1 MIEIQDFIKERGGD
15 PEKIRESQRRRNAPV
30 EIVDEVIELFE
41 DHRRTQYEATQI
53 GTKLNEIQ
61 KQIGQ
66 KKKAKQ
72 NADELIKEKEEL
84 GNKKKAQEDVAAQK
98 FKTLCA
104 KAKSVGNYVHD
115 SVPISNTE
123 DDNALIKDW
132 KPEGATVEKKDCLSH
147 HEVLWRLGG
156 YDSERAVKIVGHR
169 GYCLTGMGLFLNCK
183 TQGRII
189 SELAL
194 TCSFSGSGQLWAP
207 IPLRERVPTECAT
220 FHDVT

>member
-30 EIVDEVIELFE
+30 EIVDEVIAMFE

-53 GTKLNEIQ
+53 STKINEIQ

-66 KKKAKQ
+66 KKKAKLD
-72 NADELIKEKEEL
+72 AGDLIKEKEDL
-84 GNKKKAQEDVAAQK
+84 TNKKKAQEEAAAQK
-98 FKTLCA
+98 FKALCQ
-104 KAKSVGNYVHD
+104 KAKSVGNYVHA
-115 SVPISNTE
+115 SVPTSNTE
-123 DDNALIKDW
+123 DDNAVIKDW
-132 KPEGATVEKKDCLSH
+132 KPEGTTVEKKDVLSH

-183 TQGRII
+183 D
-189 SELAL
+189 SHLL
-194 TCSFSGSGQLWAP
+194 
-207 IPLRERVPTECAT
+207 
-220 FHDVT
+220 

>member
-15 PEKIRESQRRRNAPV
+15 PEKIRESQRRRNASV

-41 DHRRTQYEATQI
+41 DHRRTQYEAMQF

-72 NADELIKEKEEL
+72 DADDLIKEKEEL
-84 GNKKKAQEDVAAQK
+84 GNKKKAQEEVAAQK
-98 FKTLCA
+98 YKILLQ
-104 KAKSVGNYVHD
+104 KAKSVGNYVHE
-115 SVPISNTE
+115 SVPVSNTE
-123 DDNALIKDW
+123 DENALIREW
-132 KPEGATVEKKDCLSH
+132 KPEGTTVEKKDVMSH

-169 GYCLTGMGLFLNCK
+169 GYCLTGMGLFLNRKLPYCK
-183 TQGRII
+183 C
-189 SELAL
+189 L
-194 TCSFSGSGQLWAP
+194 SGS
-207 IPLRERVPTECAT
+207 C
-220 FHDVT
+220 